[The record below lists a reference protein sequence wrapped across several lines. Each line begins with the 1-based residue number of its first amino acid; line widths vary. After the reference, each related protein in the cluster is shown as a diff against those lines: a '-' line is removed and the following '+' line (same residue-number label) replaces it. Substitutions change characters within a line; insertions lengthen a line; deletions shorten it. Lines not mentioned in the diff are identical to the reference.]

1 MTPKKLL
8 LISYQIGI
16 AALAVISIL
25 LLVLDY
31 AHDLDILASPYRQ
44 IDNVIW
50 LILTLDYAVRLGRA
64 KNKKHFFASQCLGF
78 VGNFARQPTLLPV
91 PGCPGNPRP
100 SAFTRVTP
108 GAVDWVNRTV
118 AFLN

>member
-50 LILTLDYAVRLGRA
+50 LILTLDYVVRLGRA
-64 KNKKHFFASQCLGF
+64 KNKKYF
-78 VGNFARQPTLLPV
+78 LPFIMFGICWQFYPSTSSFTCSGL
-91 PGCPGNPRP
+91 PG
-100 SAFTRVTP
+100 
-108 GAVDWVNRTV
+108 
-118 AFLN
+118 